1 VQISSKLGG
10 PWPFWPPQ
18 WSASVA
24 YHTRQEAEVES
35 SAAHRAIPPH
45 TVFSSDDAM
54 DEDIDPK
61 EARKLVEE
69 MWESMRTATDE
80 AP

>member
-1 VQISSKLGG
+1 
-10 PWPFWPPQ
+10 
-18 WSASVA
+18 
-24 YHTRQEAEVES
+24 
-35 SAAHRAIPPH
+35 
-45 TVFSSDDAM
+45 M